1 MKLLFT
7 AAFLLITLI
16 PGYISAQVQCDTV
29 SNEVL
34 NNYILD
40 AEPGRDT
47 VEYHFLSHATVRP
60 EFPGGRCALIRY
72 VNKNIEFPVSLAD
85 SLRPIKIYC
94 RTIIDKNGKVKL
106 QNRTSS
112 QNKVLFEKAR
122 TLVENIPLFRPGQIR
137 GENKDFEV
145 FLIFYFTKDT
155 TTLYSNNP
163 YFIPVFPTNT
173 PYYRKAIKKMC
184 K

>member
-1 MKLLFT
+1 MKQLLT
-7 AAFLLITLI
+7 TIILLNLI
-16 PGYISAQVQCDTV
+16 PLYIYSQVRYDTV
-29 SNEVL
+29 SREVL
-34 NNYILD
+34 SNFILD

-47 VEYHFLSHATVRP
+47 VKYYFLNHATVRP
-60 EFPGGRCALIRY
+60 EFPGGCCALIKY

-85 SLRPIKIYC
+85 SLRPIEIYC
-94 RTIIDKNGKVKL
+94 RTIIDRNGKVKL

-155 TTLYSNNP
+155 TTLNSNNP
-163 YFIPVFPTNT
+163 YFIPVFPTNSH
-173 PYYRKAIKKMC
+173 YYRKVLKKMC